1 MQISDEI
8 IPSKAQL
15 PTSGAPTR
23 IDINGGQNTVYGQI
37 GTVQDNRSNV
47 LIAGGQQRQQ
57 GMPMRTSWEFDYY
70 NLFVIG
76 GETFYQF
83 SQGDF
88 VVPKEDA
95 LMRFVAEDI
104 AEEIQRLDKAAM
116 DRVQGFFCI
125 FAPRN
130 ADYAEPRNDQNAL
143 LGVITEIQ
151 RQDEE
156 FKIMYQTLNPIPQ
169 AKANNDVVGAQQQ
182 KKEECKTAVWAHIAF
197 ILQSDIASYKT
208 SLAQL
213 KKDAEDLKNKAAQAR
228 RDSRVLAEEI
238 AELNK
243 QTVNTKAVIDS
254 INALLRDSG
263 FQGFSLREKVGV
275 ANVYEVIREE
285 DLSQKT

>member
-1 MQISDEI
+1 MQMSDEI

-130 ADYAEPRNDQNAL
+130 ADR
-143 LGVITEIQ
+143 
-151 RQDEE
+151 
-156 FKIMYQTLNPIPQ
+156 KS
-169 AKANNDVVGAQQQ
+169 VV
-182 KKEECKTAVWAHIAF
+182 
-197 ILQSDIASYKT
+197 
-208 SLAQL
+208 
-213 KKDAEDLKNKAAQAR
+213 
-228 RDSRVLAEEI
+228 
-238 AELNK
+238 
-243 QTVNTKAVIDS
+243 
-254 INALLRDSG
+254 
-263 FQGFSLREKVGV
+263 
-275 ANVYEVIREE
+275 
-285 DLSQKT
+285 

>member
-1 MQISDEI
+1 
-8 IPSKAQL
+8 
-15 PTSGAPTR
+15 
-23 IDINGGQNTVYGQI
+23 
-37 GTVQDNRSNV
+37 
-47 LIAGGQQRQQ
+47 
-57 GMPMRTSWEFDYY
+57 
-70 NLFVIG
+70 
-76 GETFYQF
+76 
-83 SQGDF
+83 
-88 VVPKEDA
+88 
-95 LMRFVAEDI
+95 
-104 AEEIQRLDKAAM
+104 M

-130 ADYAEPRNDQNAL
+130 ADYAEPGNDQNAL

-213 KKDAEDLKNKAAQAR
+213 KKDAEDLKNKA
-228 RDSRVLAEEI
+228 
-238 AELNK
+238 
-243 QTVNTKAVIDS
+243 VIDS

>member
-1 MQISDEI
+1 MQMSDEI

-182 KKEECKTAVWAHIAF
+182 KKEECKTAVWAHIVF
-197 ILQSDIASYKT
+197 ILQSVISRFKT
-208 SLAQL
+208 SLSQ
-213 KKDAEDLKNKAAQAR
+213 DLKNKAAQAR